1 MKINRRDF
9 VKVAGAATAV
19 GLVGAPH
26 LALGA
31 TQKVV
36 IVGGGTGGAT
46 AAKYIKMADSSIDVT
61 VIEPNKEYITCYLS
75 NEVLGGERTL
85 DSLKVGYDGLKAHG
99 INLVHDTATGID
111 AEKKVVKTAGGTEFG
126 FDRCIV
132 APGVQLLYDKV
143 EGYSEEASQK
153 LPHAWKAGEQTM
165 ILRKQLEDMADGGVV
180 VISAPANPFRCPP
193 GPYERASQIAHYFKA
208 NKPKSKVIILDAK
221 QAFSKQGL
229 FTKAWER
236 LYGYGT
242 DNALIEWR
250 PGPDAAVASVNVD
263 DMTVETGFGD
273 EIKAAVINII
283 PPQRAGEIAQVSG
296 LADEGGWCPV
306 DPKSFE
312 SKLQPGVHVIG
323 DACIAGAMPKSAYA
337 ANSQAKVAAAAV
349 VAMLK
354 GEEPGTPSYV
364 NTCYSIVGTDYGISV
379 AGVYRLSADG
389 SAIEDVKFTGEDG
402 KEVTAGGVTPADAP
416 DWALAREVQYAYS
429 WYKNIVGDSFG

>member
-26 LALGA
+26 LAFGA

-61 VIEPNKEYITCYLS
+61 VIEPNQEYITCYLS
-75 NEVLGGERTL
+75 NEVLGGDRAFDT
-85 DSLKVGYDGLKAHG
+85 LKVSYDGLKALG
-99 INLVHDTATGID
+99 INVVHDTASGID

-126 FDRCIV
+126 YDRCIV
-132 APGVQLLYDKV
+132 APGIQILFDKV
-143 EGYSEEASQK
+143 EGYSEEAAQK
-153 LPHAWKAGEQTM
+153 APHAWKAGEQTL

-208 NKPKSKVIILDAK
+208 HKPKSKVIILDSK

-229 FTKAWER
+229 FTQAWER

-250 PGPDAAVASVNVD
+250 PGPDAAVSLVNVD
-263 DMTVETGFGD
+263 EMTVETGFGD
-273 EIKAAVINII
+273 EIKADILNII
-283 PPQRAGEIAQVSG
+283 PPQRAGEIAQTAG
-296 LADEGGWCPV
+296 LADDSGWCPV
-306 DPKSFE
+306 EAISFE
-312 SKLQPGVHVIG
+312 SKLQKGIHVIG

-379 AGVYRLSADG
+379 AGVYRMAEDG
-389 SAIEDVKFTGEDG
+389 SAIADVEG
-402 KEVTAGGVTPADAP
+402 AGGVTPMDAP
-416 DWALAREVQYAYS
+416 EWALAREVQYAYS
-429 WYKNIVGDSFG
+429 WYKNIVKDSFG

>member
-1 MKINRRDF
+1 MKLNRRDF

-31 TQKVV
+31 SQKVV
-36 IVGGGTGGAT
+36 IVGGGTAGAT
-46 AAKYIKMADSSIDVT
+46 AAKYIKMADSSVDVT
-61 VIEPNKEYITCYLS
+61 IIEPNQEYITCYLS
-75 NEVLGGERTL
+75 NEVIGGDRAFDT
-85 DSLKVGYDGLKAHG
+85 LKVGYEGLKAHG
-99 INLVHDTATGID
+99 INVVHEMATGID

-126 FDRCIV
+126 YDRCIV
-132 APGVQLLYDKV
+132 APGIEILFDKV
-143 EGYSEEASQK
+143 EGYSEEAAQK
-153 LPHAWKAGEQTM
+153 LPHAWKAGEQTQ

-180 VISAPANPFRCPP
+180 LISAPANPFRCPP
-193 GPYERASQIAHYFKA
+193 GPYERASQIAYYLKSH
-208 NKPKSKVIILDAK
+208 KPKSKVIILDAK

-236 LYGYGT
+236 LYGFGT
-242 DNALIEWR
+242 DNALIEWL
-250 PGPDAAVASVNVD
+250 PGPDSAVTEVKAD
-263 DMTVETGFGD
+263 EMTVVTGFGD
-273 EIKAAVINII
+273 DIEGAVINII
-283 PPQRAGEIAQVSG
+283 PPQRAGEIAQTAG
-296 LADEGGWCPV
+296 LADDSGWCPV
-306 DPKSFE
+306 DPRSFE
-312 SKLQPGVHVIG
+312 SKLHTGIHVIG

-379 AGVYRLSADG
+379 AGVYKLA
-389 SAIEDVKFTGEDG
+389 EDG
-402 KEVTAGGVTPADAP
+402 TIKDVEGAGGVTPADAP

-429 WYKNIVGDSFG
+429 WYKNIVTDSFG

>member
-1 MKINRRDF
+1 MKLSRRDF

-31 TQKVV
+31 SQKVV
-36 IVGGGTGGAT
+36 VVGGGTAGAT
-46 AAKYIKMADSSIDVT
+46 AAKYLKMADSSIDVT
-61 VIEPNKEYITCYLS
+61 IIEPNPEYVTCYLS
-75 NEVLGGERTL
+75 NEVIGGDRAY
-85 DSLKVGYDGLKAHG
+85 DSIRVSYDGLKSRG
-99 INLVHDTATGID
+99 ITVIQDSAAGID
-111 AEKKVVKTAGGTEFG
+111 PDKKVVKTAGGTEVSY
-126 FDRCIV
+126 DRCIV
-132 APGVQLLYDKV
+132 APGVEILFDKV
-143 EGYSEEASQK
+143 EGYSAEAAQK
-153 LPHAWKAGEQTM
+153 LPHAWKAGEQTQ

-180 VISAPANPFRCPP
+180 IISAPANPFRCPP

-208 NKPKSKVIILDAK
+208 HKPKSKVIILDAK

-229 FTKAWER
+229 FTKGWER

-242 DNALIEWR
+242 DNALIEWL
-250 PGPDAAVASVNVD
+250 PGPDNAVASVDVAG
-263 DMTVETGFGD
+263 MKVVTGFGD
-273 EIKAAVINII
+273 EIEAAVINII
-283 PPQRAGEIAQVSG
+283 PPQRAGEIAQIAG

-312 SKLQPGVHVIG
+312 SKLHKGIHVIG
-323 DACIAGAMPKSAYA
+323 DACIAGAMPKSGYA

-349 VAMLK
+349 LAMLK

-364 NTCYSIVGTDYGISV
+364 NTCYSIVGKDYGISV
-379 AGVYRLSADG
+379 AGVYRLTGDG
-389 SAIEDVKFTGEDG
+389 SSIEDVKYVDEDG

-429 WYKNIVGDSFG
+429 WYENIVKDSFG